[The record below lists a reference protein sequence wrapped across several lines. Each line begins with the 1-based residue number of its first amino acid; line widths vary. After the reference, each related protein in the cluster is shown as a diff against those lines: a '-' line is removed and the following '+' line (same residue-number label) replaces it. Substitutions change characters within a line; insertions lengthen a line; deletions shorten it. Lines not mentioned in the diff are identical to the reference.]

1 MMRGESGQ
9 LRVCLPKHHFEGTSL
24 EVGNIVVRVVEHDA
38 VNSNVLVRKCD
49 QFSRAKGHV
58 W

>member
-1 MMRGESGQ
+1 MYVY
-9 LRVCLPKHHFEGTSL
+9 LTINL
-24 EVGNIVVRVVEHDA
+24 EVGNIVVRVVEHA
-38 VNSNVLVRKCD
+38 VNSDVLIRKCG